1 MNDADWQSLFGK
13 HRSIMRVD
21 SLIESQFRRVRE
33 GTCPKIADAE
43 IRRLWSPIEGD
54 SWVDFAHSPTPRVRM
69 MPNPPHPFAGP
80 GFNSGFPHAS
90 RVRSN
95 VASALVGMVDELDRI
110 SPAFGYPTGAISIRV
125 FEGLRDLET
134 QAKLYADQVERIRRE
149 HPDLTVEEAESEAS
163 RWVSPVK
170 NNVPVHST
178 GLAVDI
184 RLWNE
189 RNEGYL
195 DMGTF
200 GVIWETNR
208 IAPTYSEQASV
219 EQKSNR
225 LLCLI
230 AAERAG
236 LTNYPFE
243 FWHYSA
249 GDAYA
254 RWWQSHADA

>member
-1 MNDADWQSLFGK
+1 M
-13 HRSIMRVD
+13 
-21 SLIESQFRRVRE
+21 
-33 GTCPKIADAE
+33 
-43 IRRLWSPIEGD
+43 
-54 SWVDFAHSPTPRVRM
+54 
-69 MPNPPHPFAGP
+69 
-80 GFNSGFPHAS
+80 
-90 RVRSN
+90 
-95 VASALVGMVDELDRI
+95 
-110 SPAFGYPTGAISIRV
+110 
-125 FEGLRDLET
+125 
-134 QAKLYADQVERIRRE
+134 ERIRGE
-149 HPDLTVEEAESEAS
+149 NPGLTIEEAGSEAA

-184 RLWNE
+184 RLWCE
-189 RNEGYL
+189 HGLDYL

-208 IAPTYSEQASV
+208 IAPTFSEQASI
-219 EQKSNR
+219 EQKTNR
-225 LLCLI
+225 FLCLI

-254 RWWQSHADA
+254 RWWRMHSGA

>member
-1 MNDADWQSLFGK
+1 MEADWPSLFGR
-13 HRSIMRVD
+13 HRSIISAH
-21 SLIESQFRRVRE
+21 SLIESQFRRFIE

-43 IRRLWSPIEGD
+43 IRSLWSPIADD
-54 SWVDFAHSPTPRVRM
+54 SWVDFAHSPPLRVQM

-90 RVRSN
+90 RVRSH

-110 SPAFGYPTGAISIRV
+110 SPAFGYATGSISIRV

-134 QAKLYADQVERIRRE
+134 QANLYAEQVDRIRRE
-149 HPDLTVEEAESEAS
+149 HPEFTVEEAESEAS

-189 RNEGYL
+189 QSRDFL

-200 GVIWETNR
+200 GVIWEANR

-219 EQKSNR
+219 EQRNNR

-254 RWWQSHADA
+254 RWWQMHAET